1 MWPVLKAHANLLD
14 LYSFNFLVDVEFVEL
29 GTVVHADSGTTWYI
43 LVKQPHSTQHSQV
56 LQKFKSKMLLQQ
68 HVVTTRY

>member
-14 LYSFNFLVDVEFVEL
+14 LYSFNFLVDAEFVEL

-43 LVKQPHSTQHSQV
+43 LVKQPHSTLKPSA
-56 LQKFKSKMLLQQ
+56 
-68 HVVTTRY
+68 